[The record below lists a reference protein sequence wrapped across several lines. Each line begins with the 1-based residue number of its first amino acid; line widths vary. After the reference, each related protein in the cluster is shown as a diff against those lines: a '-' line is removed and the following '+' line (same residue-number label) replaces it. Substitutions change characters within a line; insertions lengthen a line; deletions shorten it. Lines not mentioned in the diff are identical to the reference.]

1 MGCRRVNWIA
11 SHILNVVLLAA
22 MFVLLGCGRKDGG
35 PVTTAVSGVTDSSE
49 TTARQEPV
57 LEEETSQTGGSV
69 VEISDSSISE
79 SLQGDV
85 TELAEV
91 EERRAEWT
99 SSKFQG
105 RPEPPLPFRAQRIY
119 PQLSF
124 NSPTVLTNAPG
135 TERMFV
141 AEKKG
146 KVFALPVDRDFG
158 QADLF
163 LDVNDLIDLLNQ
175 EKEKN
180 DHVALAS
187 LYGFT
192 FHPQFAENRYCY
204 LCYVV
209 RRTGPGGPLEN
220 GTRVVRLEVT
230 NTDPPRCLPETEQE
244 VITWL
249 QGGHNGGC
257 IKFGADGYLYI
268 STGDGSTVYPP
279 DEHRSGQDVSNLL
292 SSILRIDVDHP
303 QEDQAYTI
311 PVDNPFV
318 ELEGARGEVWAY
330 GLRNPWKMS
339 FDRQNGELWVA
350 DVGWELWEMVY
361 RVSAGANFG
370 WSLFEGRQPVHPDW
384 QPGPTPVTPPW
395 VDIPHSEGASVTGG
409 FVYRGNRFPELSGMY
424 LFGDWET
431 RRVWGIPVDAEQ
443 PVTRQE
449 LVEPTIRVVGFSEDN
464 DGEVYLLDYDDGT
477 INELVHNKVDAQQHP
492 FPRRLSEAG
501 VFTSIPEHR
510 LAEGVVEFS
519 VNAEMWADHATAIRA
534 IGIPGQETVK
544 LHPDSTE
551 VAGSSFLRIMDFP
564 QDTVLVKTLALE
576 MVQGDPLT
584 RRFIETQVLHYDGWT
599 WRGYTYEWNEEQT
612 DAELVDAA
620 GARRLFKISDA
631 DAPSGQR
638 KQVWQFASRGQCV
651 RCHNPWTE
659 HTLAFNLPQLNR
671 PRETAGQTVNQIS
684 WLRQTRVFEHVA
696 QVRGVVQQPVAV
708 EQMPRLTD
716 PHDSSETIEARTR
729 SYLHVNC
736 GHCHRF
742 NGGGS
747 AYLYLTY
754 DKSVDQM
761 AAVGRRPS
769 QGLFGIQNGQ
779 ILMPGDPFRSI
790 LYYRMSKL
798 GPGHMPH
805 IGSQV
810 IDQQGVALVHDWI
823 RQIPPWVGDQTKI
836 DRLLDLD
843 ESDVLD
849 QERQDRKNAL
859 ENVARR
865 FAQENGRD
873 QPDENDL
880 QNAEK
885 EVVHNAEL
893 RATARSQERL
903 ELVEEL
909 LANPSSAMVAVR
921 SLREQKMP
929 PWLRELFL
937 ASVAK
942 REDPIIGDLF
952 RPFLGVDDQAERLGD
967 VIDADAILQLEG
979 DIDRGRELF
988 FVTKSV
994 LCRNCH
1000 RVGDQGSDLGP
1011 DLSQIGKKH
1020 DRRRILASILEPAKE
1035 IDPKYI
1041 HWLVETEVGQV
1052 LSGIIVSRDQDH
1064 ITLKDAENKIHRLA
1078 TEEVESTTPQRTSIM
1093 PDLLL
1098 RDFTAQQVAD
1108 LLAFLESLKTA
1119 AAPQSLN
1126 E

>member
-1 MGCRRVNWIA
+1 VNWIA
-11 SHILNVVLLAA
+11 SHVLSGALLAA
-22 MFVLLGCGRKDGG
+22 VVVLPGCGRNDDG
-35 PVTTAVSGVTDSSE
+35 PATTTAAGVPDSSEAATFRAAAREVETSQLSGPQVEILDSAVAEATGDDVTDSS
-49 TTARQEPV
+49 
-57 LEEETSQTGGSV
+57 
-69 VEISDSSISE
+69 D
-79 SLQGDV
+79 
-85 TELAEV
+85 V

-124 NSPTVLTNAPG
+124 NSPTVLTSAPG

-141 AEKKG
+141 ARKKG
-146 KVFALPVDRDFG
+146 KIFALPVDRDSD

-163 LDVNDLIDLLNQ
+163 LDVNDLVDLLNQ
-175 EKEKN
+175 EKEKK
-180 DHVALAS
+180 DHVTLAAV
-187 LYGFT
+187 YGLT

-209 RRTGPGGPLEN
+209 RRVAPGGPLEN
-220 GTRVVRLEVT
+220 GSRVVRLQVT
-230 NTDPPRCLPETEQE
+230 NTDPPKCLPETEQE

-249 QGGHNGGC
+249 EGGHNGGC
-257 IKFGADGYLYI
+257 IKFGADGYLYV

-311 PVDNPFV
+311 PEDNPFV
-318 ELEGARGEVWAY
+318 DRKRARGEVWAY

-339 FDRQNGELWVA
+339 FDRQSGELWVA

-361 RVSAGANFG
+361 RVSPGANFG

-409 FVYRGNRFPELSGMY
+409 IVYRGNRFPELSGMY

-431 RRVWGIPVDAEQ
+431 RRVWGIHVDAEQ

-449 LVEPTIRVVGFSEDN
+449 LVEPTIRVVGFAEDN

-477 INELVHNKVDAQQHP
+477 IHELVHNKVDAQQHP

-501 VFTSIPEHR
+501 VFASVAEHR

-534 IGIPGQETVK
+534 IGIPGQETIK
-544 LHPDSTE
+544 LHPASAE

-564 QDTVLVKTLALE
+564 QDTVLVKTISLD
-576 MVQGDPLT
+576 MVRGDPLT
-584 RRFIETQVLHYDGWT
+584 RRFVETQVLHYDGWT

-612 DAELVDAA
+612 DAELVDAT
-620 GARRLFKISDA
+620 GARRLFQISDS
-631 DAPSGQR
+631 DAPGGQR
-638 KQVWQFASRGQCV
+638 KQVWQFAARSQCV

-659 HTLAFNLPQLNR
+659 HTLAFNLAQLNR
-671 PRETAGQTVNQIS
+671 PRDNAGQVDNQIS
-684 WLRQTRVFEHVA
+684 WLRQTGVFEHVA
-696 QVRGVVQQPVAV
+696 QTRGGSQQPVTV
-708 EQMPRLTD
+708 EHMPRLTD
-716 PHDSSETIEARTR
+716 PHDPSETIEARTR
-729 SYLHVNC
+729 AYLHVNC
-736 GHCHRF
+736 SHCHRF

-754 DKSVDQM
+754 DKPVEQM

-769 QGLFGIQNGQ
+769 HGLFGIQNGQ
-779 ILMPGDPFRSI
+779 ILMPGDPFRSL

-823 RQIPPWVGDQTKI
+823 RQLPPRVEDQTKI
-836 DRLLDLD
+836 DRLVALD
-843 ESDVLD
+843 ESAILAREK
-849 QERQDRKNAL
+849 QERENVL
-859 ENVARR
+859 GNVARR
-865 FAQENGRD
+865 IAQEKGRD
-873 QPDENDL
+873 QPGEDDF
-880 QNAEK
+880 QSAEK
-885 EVVHNAEL
+885 EVTHDAEL
-893 RATARSQERL
+893 RVTARSQERS
-903 ELVEEL
+903 ELTEEL
-909 LANPSSAMVAVR
+909 LANPSSAMVVVR
-921 SLREQKMP
+921 SLRERKLP
-929 PWLRELFL
+929 PWLRESFL
-937 ASVAK
+937 ATVAS
-942 REDPIIGDLF
+942 REEPIICDLF
-952 RPFLGVDDQAERLGD
+952 RPFLGVDDQFERLGD

-994 LCRNCH
+994 LCRKCH
-1000 RVGDQGSDLGP
+1000 RVGDQGTELGP

-1041 HWLVETEVGQV
+1041 NWQVETEVGQV
-1052 LSGIIVSRDQDH
+1052 FSGIIVSRDQEH

-1108 LLAFLESLKTA
+1108 LLAFLQSLKA
-1119 AAPQSLN
+1119 GDAPYPPN